1 MLISELMLSSQ
12 DDVIT
17 WLESLEMQGY
27 AQLFAAAGYQC
38 KGDLESLKGLKA
50 DDLKK
55 IGISKK
61 GN

>member
-1 MLISELMLSSQ
+1 MG
-12 DDVIT
+12 T

-27 AQLFAAAGYQC
+27 QELFAAAGYQT

-55 IGISKK
+55 LGILKK
-61 GN
+61 GNPPSKLQ

>member
-1 MLISELMLSSQ
+1 MLSSQ